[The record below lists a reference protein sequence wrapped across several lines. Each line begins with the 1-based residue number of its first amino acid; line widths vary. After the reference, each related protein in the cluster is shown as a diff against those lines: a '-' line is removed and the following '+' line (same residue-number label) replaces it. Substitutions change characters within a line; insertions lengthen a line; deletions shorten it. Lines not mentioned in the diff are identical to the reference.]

1 MADLYRKTALE
12 KLSSPEQLDREIV
25 IVSPSFYLAV
35 LGAALIIISALVW
48 SIFGKL
54 PLYVSANGIY
64 MNRGGIHSV
73 YSDQPGMVDEILVE
87 TGEEVKKDQV
97 IVVLSS
103 REAKHTL
110 EELEKR
116 RTFVEEVTLN
126 SLNDVATDDNKALLY
141 LKSQK
146 LTPDSN
152 ALALS
157 GNETEASAL
166 AMQFDA
172 EKNAALALLDRQIA
186 DCREQISRNEIRSSL
201 DGIVT
206 ELAVADGQV
215 IAAGD
220 YVARVS
226 RGDQTDNVVVCYV
239 PVTEGRRIKVGMK
252 ASVYPSTANKQEYGH
267 MRGSVEYVDEYVTSR
282 AEIRNQVAV
291 TSLVD
296 TFIQDGPVI
305 EVRLNLE
312 KDETTESGYWWSS
325 KKGRSM
331 DLVNGTMVAADIS
344 IEEKAPITMLLPYI
358 REKLTVEKPA
368 PENTGNE

>member
-1 MADLYRKTALE
+1 M
-12 KLSSPEQLDREIV
+12 
-25 IVSPSFYLAV
+25 
-35 LGAALIIISALVW
+35 ISA
-48 SIFGKL
+48 
-54 PLYVSANGIY
+54 
-64 MNRGGIHSV
+64 
-73 YSDQPGMVDEILVE
+73 
-87 TGEEVKKDQV
+87 
-97 IVVLSS
+97 
-103 REAKHTL
+103 
-110 EELEKR
+110 
-116 RTFVEEVTLN
+116 
-126 SLNDVATDDNKALLY
+126 LNDVATDDNKALLY
-141 LKSQK
+141 LKSQN
-146 LTPDSN
+146 LTQDSN
-152 ALALS
+152 DLALS

-368 PENTGNE
+368 PENAGNE

>member
-1 MADLYRKTALE
+1 MADLYRKSALE

-25 IVSPSFYLAV
+25 IVSPSFWLAV
-35 LGAALIIISALVW
+35 LGATLIIISALVW

-141 LKSQK
+141 LKSQN
-146 LTPDSN
+146 LTQDSN
-152 ALALS
+152 DLALS

-368 PENTGNE
+368 PENAGNE

>member
-1 MADLYRKTALE
+1 MADLYRKSALE

-25 IVSPSFYLAV
+25 IVSPSFWLAV

-141 LKSQK
+141 LKSQN
-146 LTPDSN
+146 LTQDSN

-296 TFIQDGPVI
+296 SFIQDGPVI

>member
-1 MADLYRKTALE
+1 MADLYRKSALE

-25 IVSPSFYLAV
+25 IVSPSFWLAV
-35 LGAALIIISALVW
+35 LGATLIIISALVW

-141 LKSQK
+141 LKSQN
-146 LTPDSN
+146 LTQDSN
-152 ALALS
+152 DLALS

-172 EKNAALALLDRQIA
+172 EKNAALALIDRQIA

-368 PENTGNE
+368 PENAGNE